1 MSFLASLQL
10 ALYAL
15 MWALAS
21 ATHRDERPALLHW
34 LAYALAAA
42 GQASLVAWRPDGPVW
57 LTHTGSS
64 LATILS
70 LALAGRGVLVFLR
83 QPPRNA
89 FWLAMLAAAVP
100 ALIWIGPA
108 DTPTRV
114 AAMSFF
120 NAVLLIVA
128 FWLARPAFVQE
139 FGSRIA
145 LCATLPAAVQ
155 LGMNIFFVVQG
166 LRHVP
171 VDITGSN
178 AISTGTWVLTLVS
191 AAAFNFLFIFL
202 VTIRLLQSLRRQ
214 AGLDALTGLPNRR
227 AMQDRLQLE
236 WERARRYQTPFVA
249 IATDIDYFKR
259 INDRHGHGVGD
270 HALRAVAKTLQ
281 EHVRET
287 DHLSRFG
294 GEEFLVLMPQSSAA
308 SDGLLL
314 AERLRSAIAAMTLS
328 VADGSVIAL
337 SASFGVSES
346 RPDDANSEQVLRRA
360 DQALYQAKHQGRN
373 GVALHASD
381 QRGTGSVGGRN
392 PSPPAS

>member
-34 LAYALAAA
+34 LGFSLTAA
-42 GQASLVAWRPDGPVW
+42 GQAALVAWRPDGPVW

-83 QPPRNA
+83 QPPRDG
-89 FWLAMLAAAVP
+89 FWLGVLAAALP
-100 ALIWIGPA
+100 ALVWIGPG

-114 AAMSFF
+114 AAMSGF
-120 NAVLLIVA
+120 NAGLLMVA

-139 FGSRIA
+139 FGLRIA
-145 LCATLPAAVQ
+145 LCATLPAAAL
-155 LGMNIFFVVQG
+155 LGMNVFFVVQG
-166 LRHVP
+166 LRRVP
-171 VDITGSN
+171 VDIVGAN
-178 AISTGTWVLTLVS
+178 AISTSTWVLTLVS
-191 AAAFNFLFIFL
+191 AAAFNFLFFFL

-227 AMQDRLQLE
+227 AMQERLQLE

-249 IATDIDYFKR
+249 IATDIDHFKR
-259 INDRHGHGVGD
+259 INDRYGHGMGD
-270 HALRAVAKTLQ
+270 QALRAVARTLQ
-281 EHVRET
+281 DHVRET

-294 GEEFLVLMPQSSAA
+294 GEEFLVLMPQASAA
-308 SDGLLL
+308 TDGLRL
-314 AERLRSAIAAMTLS
+314 AERLRSAVAAMQLGS
-328 VADGSVIAL
+328 ADGSAIAL

-346 RPDDANSEQVLRRA
+346 LPDDANSEQLLRRA

-373 GVALHASD
+373 GVALYAPE
-381 QRGTGSVGGRN
+381 QANLAARAAPGS
-392 PSPPAS
+392 

>member
-34 LAYALAAA
+34 LGFSLTAA
-42 GQASLVAWRPDGPVW
+42 GQAALVAWRPDGPAW

-83 QPPRNA
+83 QPPRDG
-89 FWLAMLAAAVP
+89 FWLGMLAVALP
-100 ALIWIGPA
+100 ALVWIGPG

-114 AAMSFF
+114 AAMSGF
-120 NAVLLIVA
+120 NAGLLMVA

-139 FGSRIA
+139 FGLRIA
-145 LCATLPAAVQ
+145 LCATLPAAAL
-155 LGMNIFFVVQG
+155 LGMNVFFVVQG
-166 LRHVP
+166 LRRVP
-171 VDITGSN
+171 VDIVGAN
-178 AISTGTWVLTLVS
+178 AISTSTWVLTLVS
-191 AAAFNFLFIFL
+191 AAAFNFLFFFL

-227 AMQDRLQLE
+227 AMQERLQLE

-249 IATDIDYFKR
+249 IATDIDHFKR
-259 INDRHGHGVGD
+259 INDRYGHGMGD
-270 HALRAVAKTLQ
+270 QALRAVAKTLQ
-281 EHVRET
+281 DHVRET

-294 GEEFLVLMPQSSAA
+294 GEEFMVLMPQASAA
-308 SDGLLL
+308 TDGLRL
-314 AERLRSAIAAMTLS
+314 AERLRSAVAAMRLS
-328 VADGSVIAL
+328 GPDGSVIAL

-346 RPDDANSEQVLRRA
+346 APDDANSEQLLRRA

-373 GVALHASD
+373 GVALLAPGPAGPSQSSAAS
-381 QRGTGSVGGRN
+381 
-392 PSPPAS
+392 